1 MIGAVQCGYKRN
13 DCAEKQT
20 RLRLGLAGSL
30 LTNSEQQ
37 PSGDKF
43 SIAEMERS
51 LPRYVAVSV
60 RARIDFEC

>member
-43 SIAEMERS
+43 P
-51 LPRYVAVSV
+51 LPKWKIPSAICGRRSV

>member
-43 SIAEMERS
+43 PLPKWKDPFRDMWPS
-51 LPRYVAVSV
+51 LSSHQNR
-60 RARIDFEC
+60 F